1 MSATSQAAP
10 AVPPLDVETIRADF
24 PILRKAIGG
33 RPLAYLDN
41 AATSQKPAAVIEAI
55 DTYYRETNA
64 NIHRGV
70 HTLAERATSQYE
82 QARERVAG
90 FINAAEARE
99 IVFTRGTTEAVN
111 LVAQSYLRP
120 KLAAGDEII
129 VSEMEHHS
137 NIVPWQ
143 LVAEATG
150 AHIRRLP
157 ITDDGEL
164 KLDEYEGL
172 FTERTRL
179 VAIGHVSNAL
189 GTINP
194 VADLIATAHAQ
205 DVPVL
210 VDGAQSVPHMP
221 VDVQAL
227 GADFFCFSGH
237 KMFGPTGIGV
247 LYARADILE
256 AMPPYQGGGEMIKK
270 VTFEGSEFN
279 AIPHR
284 FEAGTPNIAGAI
296 GLAAAID
303 YLDGIGLERIAQH
316 EADVLAYAHE
326 RAREIDSLRIIGT
339 AQNKASVL
347 SFTMDDVHPNDLGM
361 LIDQEGVAIRTG
373 HHCAMPVMTH
383 FGIAGTARASFAFY
397 NTREDV
403 DRLIDGISAVR
414 KLLA

>member
-10 AVPPLDVETIRADF
+10 PVPPLDVEAIRADF

-33 RPLAYLDN
+33 RPLVYLDN

-70 HTLAERATSQYE
+70 HTLAERATAQYE

-157 ITDDGEL
+157 ITDEGEL

-172 FTERTRL
+172 FSERTRL
-179 VAIGHVSNAL
+179 VAVGHVSNAL

-194 VADLIATAHAQ
+194 VADLIATAHAH

-221 VDVQAL
+221 VDVRAL

-237 KMFGPTGIGV
+237 KMFGPTGIGA

-256 AMPPYQGGGEMIKK
+256 AMPPYQGGGEMITK
-270 VTFEGSEFN
+270 VTFEGSEYSV
-279 AIPHR
+279 IPHR
-284 FEAGTPNIAGAI
+284 FEAGTPDIAGAI

-303 YLDGIGLERIAQH
+303 YLEGIGLERIATH

-326 RAREIDSLRIIGT
+326 RAREIDSLRVIGT
-339 AQNKASVL
+339 ARHKAGVL
-347 SFTMDDVHPNDLGM
+347 AFTMDDVHPNDLGM

-403 DRLIDGISAVR
+403 DRLVDGIAAVR